1 MKPSGGCKKIKTN
14 NADGSLYDILQFD
27 FYFSQ
32 KKTGP
37 VLLVRIKIW
46 TKVTWAGYQVTWA
59 ALDNLQVSG
68 ILYRMWLSLSLHLAG
83 LKVICHK
90 LQI

>member
-1 MKPSGGCKKIKTN
+1 MDHYTISFNSIFIFLK
-14 NADGSLYDILQFD
+14 
-27 FYFSQ
+27 

-37 VLLVRIKIW
+37 VVRTKSKIW

-90 LQI
+90 LHLM